1 MHYRS
6 TIAVLALTL
15 IACGGENPVDPDIDP
30 PDVVD
35 MFTVGGT
42 ISGQNGA
49 VTLSLNAMSQ
59 SFTTDDFTFTQTLA
73 SGASYAVFFVSS
85 ATGQECDVSQGIGVI
100 SANVTNVAVSCQ
112 DVEPELRFVDAE
124 VTGHLAVGD
133 FDGDG
138 IEDIV
143 ITIRTLPGHAVGT
156 NLDMYR
162 LLFGTGN
169 AGYTAPV
176 DVARAGSSDST
187 LRGRHFAVADFDG
200 DGIDDFGFNSGS
212 GLEVFAVGATRAPQ
226 RIFGLA
232 SGGSPMV
239 AIDSDLNGS
248 PDLVSIVFGGSNLN
262 YLNLFRSNGDGTF
275 EAEEFIANRD
285 DPEAQALDM
294 GAPLNMVVGDFDD
307 DGIEDLATLV
317 QTGSGVDQGLALA
330 LMSGDGVGGF
340 SYPTA
345 LDPISDDV
353 FEGFFPFEVASKE
366 LAAGDFDGDGD
377 LDLVLTSTTDFIL
390 LLTNDGGSFTESGRA
405 TVRLRPIHNR
415 LADFDDDGIL
425 DLLVAHADSR
435 DLVIAFGQGNGT
447 FGTAAGGES
456 EWLVFPLDQDAEL
469 YDIVVSDL
477 DGDGALDVAVT
488 ENGTNPSDSGRGS
501 VQLWLGPGVPD
512 S

>member
-1 MHYRS
+1 MYYRS
-6 TIAVLALTL
+6 MIALLALTL
-15 IACGGENPVDPDIDP
+15 WSCGGENPVDPDIDP
-30 PDVVD
+30 PVAD

-42 ISGQNGA
+42 ISGQSGA
-49 VTLSLNAMSQ
+49 VTLSLNTMSQ
-59 SFTTDDFTFTQTLA
+59 SFTTADFTFTQTLA
-73 SGASYAVFFVSS
+73 AGSSYAVFFVSS

-100 SANVTNVAVSCQ
+100 AANVTDVAVLCR
-112 DVEPELRFVDAE
+112 DVDPELRFVDAE
-124 VTGHLAVGD
+124 VTGHMAVGD

-138 IEDIV
+138 IEDV
-143 ITIRTLPGHAVGT
+143 VVTIRTLPGHAVGT

-162 LLFGTGN
+162 VLFGTGS

-176 DVARAGSSDST
+176 DVARAGSSDSSG
-187 LRGRHFAVADFDG
+187 RGRHFFVTDLDG
-200 DGIDDFGFNSGS
+200 DGIDDFAFNSGT
-212 GLEVFAVGATRAPQ
+212 GLEVFGVGASRSPL
-226 RIFGLA
+226 RFFGLE
-232 SGGSPMV
+232 SGGSPLV
-239 AIDSDLNGS
+239 GIDSDQNGS

-275 EAEEFIANRD
+275 EAEEFISNRD
-285 DPEAQALDM
+285 DAEAQALDM
-294 GAPLNMVVGDFDD
+294 GAPMNIVVGDFDG
-307 DGIEDLATLV
+307 DGIDDIATLV
-317 QTGSGVDQGLALA
+317 LTGFGADQGLALA

-340 SYPTA
+340 SYPA
-345 LDPISDDV
+345 AMDPISDDV
-353 FEGFFPFEVASKE
+353 FEGFFPFELASKE

-435 DLVIAFGQGNGT
+435 DLVIAFGQGDGT
-447 FGTAAGGES
+447 FGTAGGGDS

-477 DGDGALDVAVT
+477 DGDGALDVAVS
-488 ENGTNPSDSGRGS
+488 ENGTNPSNSGRGS